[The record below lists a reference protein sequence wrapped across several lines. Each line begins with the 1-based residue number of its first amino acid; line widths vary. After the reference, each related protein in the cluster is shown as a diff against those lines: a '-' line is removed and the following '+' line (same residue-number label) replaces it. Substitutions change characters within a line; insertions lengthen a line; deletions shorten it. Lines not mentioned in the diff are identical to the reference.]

1 MQTSKPIKM
10 IVNDSLDFCS
20 ASMEKAIGWK
30 SSKQEMMVNSMI
42 EVKNIAMSEHANEV
56 VWIRKFVSKL
66 GVVLTTLNPL
76 DLHCDNN
83 GAIARAN

>member
-1 MQTSKPIKM
+1 MVTLMQTSKPIKM

-56 VWIRKFVSKL
+56 V
-66 GVVLTTLNPL
+66 
-76 DLHCDNN
+76 
-83 GAIARAN
+83 